1 MAVGQALVLAGG
13 GMLAG
18 VAKALVV
25 QGWHVV
31 LPSRRYSPIAAPKTK
46 LGVAALRALRS
57 PGHTPQGGRE
67 RGRAIWVEASW
78 DSPRELATK
87 AAAELAGP
95 ADLLVAWVHAQYRP
109 SVMRAVEP
117 LLAEDAPVV
126 EVSTTAQFGVP
137 DQQEPSLATHRTQVV
152 LLGLVSEMDSG
163 RALSQAE
170 ITDGVLAAVNRALSG
185 HPASVHQIG
194 HLRPMLR

>member
-1 MAVGQALVLAGG
+1 
-13 GMLAG
+13 MLAG
-18 VAKALVV
+18 VARALVLE
-25 QGWHVV
+25 GWYVV

-46 LGVAALRALRS
+46 LGVAALRAIRR
-57 PGHTPQGGRE
+57 PGHTRQGDRE
-67 RGRAIWVEASW
+67 QGRAIWVEANW

-87 AAAELAGP
+87 AAAELTGP

-152 LLGLVSEMDSG
+152 LLGLMSEMDSG
-163 RALSQAE
+163 RALTQAE

-185 HPASVHQIG
+185 HPESVHQIG